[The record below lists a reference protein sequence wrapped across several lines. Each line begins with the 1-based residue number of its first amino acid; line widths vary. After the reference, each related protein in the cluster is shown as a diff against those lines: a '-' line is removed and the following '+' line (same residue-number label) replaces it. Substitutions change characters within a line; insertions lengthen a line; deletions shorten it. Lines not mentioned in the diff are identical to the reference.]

1 MKKIIVTLIIMGML
15 NSVHSQNNG
24 VAAAAGVA
32 ALAGILVG
40 ISVDNYIEELELR
53 ATEYVLSTRPEVN
66 QFILE
71 NLKLNTTKGGDKS
84 DSAYI
89 PFGLTYYID
98 GQSFQELVIMTCSN
112 GWITQAGLN
121 YSKIS
126 FETMS
131 KEVVSQMFFT
141 YINMGSPIKFSS
153 EEEIKEIR
161 DNQPPIKLISSFDQ
175 VSKGNRN
182 YYLSKEN
189 YRIFRLI
196 FAFDGVRA
204 KVGGSVKKIIEFRNF
219 GDNAYKVSELDTN
232 FKVVYN
238 KYSIGL
244 FHIENGEL
252 TKINHSTLNRIN
264 EFFVN

>member
-1 MKKIIVTLIIMGML
+1 
-15 NSVHSQNNG
+15 
-24 VAAAAGVA
+24 
-32 ALAGILVG
+32 
-40 ISVDNYIEELELR
+40 
-53 ATEYVLSTRPEVN
+53 
-66 QFILE
+66 
-71 NLKLNTTKGGDKS
+71 
-84 DSAYI
+84 
-89 PFGLTYYID
+89 
-98 GQSFQELVIMTCSN
+98 
-112 GWITQAGLN
+112 
-121 YSKIS
+121 
-126 FETMS
+126 
-131 KEVVSQMFFT
+131 
-141 YINMGSPIKFSS
+141 MGSPIKFSS
-153 EEEIKEIR
+153 VEEIKEIR

-204 KVGGSVKKIIEFRNF
+204 KVRGSVKKIIEFRNF